1 MSVNAYFPLPAGER
15 IDIIPRI
22 GYISTEAEACADG
35 FCSTVDDTG
44 IGYGLFAR
52 GWVVPGQFE
61 VNGGF
66 SDTNEEDS
74 EGVLSLGAAAWFNE
88 HHSIGFNY
96 DTSEDVSAF
105 DLGYR
110 YTW

>member
-1 MSVNAYFPLPAGER
+1 
-15 IDIIPRI
+15 
-22 GYISTEAEACADG
+22 
-35 FCSTVDDTG
+35 
-44 IGYGLFAR
+44 
-52 GWVVPGQFE
+52 VVPGQFE